1 MEIQGKIIKIGDTEK
16 VSETFTKRL
25 VVVETDETYPQT
37 IPVEF
42 VKDKTSLL
50 DIYNVGD
57 QVKVSI
63 NLRGREW
70 NGKYFLNANGWKI
83 EKLSGFNVGDPVPPV
98 NDDPPGAIGEDSL
111 PF

>member
-25 VVVETDETYPQT
+25 LVVETDETYPQT

-42 VKDKTSLL
+42 VKDKTGVL
-50 DIYNVGD
+50 DIYSVGD
-57 QVKVSI
+57 EVKVFI

-70 NGKYFLNANGWKI
+70 NGKYFLNANAWKI
-83 EKLSGFNVGDPVPPV
+83 EKVSGFNVGDPVPPV
-98 NDDPPGAIGEDSL
+98 NGTPEESDDL